1 MWLQLIAST
10 INWQL
15 SWQRVWAL
23 LCILRCKQFEDT
35 FENAQWGKVKQM
47 QPMWLCIFLCSW
59 FEKTFENTWWNAT
72 NVIMQLHAH
81 HLRRH
86 DKKVKLRWLMGDQRI
101 VLMFLQLG
109 QIYLEILYNL
119 SFPFG
124 LREDITTK
132 KTFQF
137 GHCSNYP
144 NPPPTPQFGQLYRL
158 FPPPQPLTRL
168 LLK

>member
-1 MWLQLIAST
+1 MQLYI
-10 INWQL
+10 L
-15 SWQRVWAL
+15 SYKR
-23 LCILRCKQFEDT
+23 
-35 FENAQWGKVKQM
+35 FENTQWGKVEQM
-47 QPMWLCIFLCSW
+47 QPMWLCIFLCTSFEDTFENAQCRKVKLMQLMW
-59 FEKTFENTWWNAT
+59 LCIFLCTSFEKTFENTWWNAT

-137 GHCSNYP
+137 GHCP
-144 NPPPTPQFGQLYRL
+144 NLGRGLPLPEFFGHL
-158 FPPPQPLTRL
+158 FWPINSP
-168 LLK
+168 